1 MMMVIVRKMYILG
14 KEASEEARRVEGGRG
29 WGGEGSEGLATYAA
43 AVG

>member
-1 MMMVIVRKMYILG
+1 MMMVIVRKILG